1 MLKAFPDLRVT
12 KVHHTPLARQGEK
25 AIYSILGFLGGR
37 ELPCVVFWSLLGE
50 AFVLELPCV
59 VFWSLLGEA
68 FVLELAGV
76 GFLGAVDTVGGVETR
91 AEDFLF
97 ALAVATPHRFDD
109 IV

>member
-37 ELPCVVFWSLLGE
+37 
-50 AFVLELPCV
+50 ELPCV